1 MSIFLMFLVATS
13 LVVVF
18 LIADL
23 GKRGEVVINMTVA
36 LTISIIISY
45 SLTFI

>member
-1 MSIFLMFLVATS
+1 MSILLMFLVATS

-18 LIADL
+18 LMADL
-23 GKRGEVVINMTVA
+23 DKRGEVVIDMTIA

>member
-1 MSIFLMFLVATS
+1 MSILLMFLVATS

-18 LIADL
+18 LMADL
-23 GKRGEVVINMTVA
+23 GKRGEMVINMTVV

>member
-1 MSIFLMFLVATS
+1 MSILLMFLVATS
-13 LVVVF
+13 LVVV
-18 LIADL
+18 LLMADL

>member
-1 MSIFLMFLVATS
+1 MFLVATS

-18 LIADL
+18 RMADL
-23 GKRGEVVINMTVA
+23 GKRGEMVINMTVV

>member
-1 MSIFLMFLVATS
+1 MFLVATS
-13 LVVVF
+13 LVVIF
-18 LIADL
+18 LLADL
-23 GKRGEVVINMTVA
+23 GRRGEVVINMTVA

>member
-1 MSIFLMFLVATS
+1 MSILLMFLVATS

-23 GKRGEVVINMTVA
+23 GKRGEVVINMTIA